1 MSKKVLIPLA
11 EGFEEIE
18 AVAVIDVLRRGGI
31 AVLVRSL
38 DAQLDVEGAHGLV
51 VRAEAPLEGVGADD
65 IDMVVLPGGGGGTK
79 RLAADAGVQA
89 LLKAMD
95 AEGKAI
101 GAICAAPIALNAAGV
116 LKHNYT
122 AYPGVEEEIRTE
134 GFWGDKRQV
143 VEDANVMTS
152 RGPGTAICFGLEI
165 VRKLAGEAAY
175 ESVKRG
181 LLATYCE

>member
-1 MSKKVLIPLA
+1 MPKKVLVPLA

-31 AVLVRSL
+31 TVLVRSL
-38 DAQLDVEGAHGLV
+38 ETATEVEGAHGLV
-51 VRAEAPLEGVGADD
+51 VKAEAALGALGADD
-65 IDMVVLPGGGGGTK
+65 IDMIVLPGGGGGTK
-79 RLAADAGVQA
+79 RLAEHAGVQA

-95 AEGKAI
+95 AKGKPI
-101 GAICAAPIALNAAGV
+101 GAICAAPIALHAAGV
-116 LKHNYT
+116 LKQNYT
-122 AYPGVEEEIRTE
+122 AYPGVEEDIRTE
-134 GFWGDKRQV
+134 GFWGDKRAV

-165 VRKLAGEAAY
+165 VKKLAGESTY